1 MSDGVYELLGYKE
14 LETILG
20 KEQTCQQKAFEII
33 EMVNQDASKQK
44 DNASILLISVGT
56 EL

>member
-1 MSDGVYELLGYKE
+1 MLGYKE